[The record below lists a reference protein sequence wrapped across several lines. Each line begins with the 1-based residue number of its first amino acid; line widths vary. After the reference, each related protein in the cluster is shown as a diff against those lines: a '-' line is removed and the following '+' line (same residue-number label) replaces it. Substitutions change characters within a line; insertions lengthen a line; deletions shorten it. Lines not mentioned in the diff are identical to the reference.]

1 MISVRGCFA
10 KRHFRRQVALCSL
23 AMFIVAAFGAW
34 LVVDRGAT
42 RLAQAAV
49 PIPVTVQSVAVP
61 SYIHP
66 LDTSGAWDRLVTT
79 MPGAVGIAVAN
90 VMNGPGS
97 AVSTDWTTVMQR
109 ARSAGAKVLGY
120 VDTGYLGTTGQT
132 TRSGSS
138 QTGDWMDQVQADI
151 DTWYALYG
159 TLVDGILFD
168 QAQSSCGPTSGSN
181 AWADMYAQLH
191 QYQKTAH
198 SESRTV
204 LNPGMIVPQCFENAA
219 DTLITFESSYAAYAG
234 AGYQDLNWVPQDPL
248 KIWHLVYGATTS
260 TQMQDAIARSKQH
273 GAGYVYVTDDVLP
286 NPWDTIPNLAYWQ
299 EELQLATAGMPT
311 TTTTTTTTTTVPV
324 TTTVPT
330 TTSTTVAPTTTT
342 TTRAPGR
349 GRGRGWRLQRERERE
364 RQRR

>member
-1 MISVRGCFA
+1 MISVRCCFTN
-10 KRHFRRQVALCSL
+10 KRFRRQVALCSL
-23 AMFIVAAFGAW
+23 AMFVVVAFGAS
-34 LVVDRGAT
+34 LAVDGGAT
-42 RLAQAAV
+42 RLAQAEV

-66 LDTSGAWDRLVTT
+66 LDTSGAWDRLIAT
-79 MPGAVGIAVAN
+79 MPGAIGIAVAN

-132 TRSGSS
+132 TRSGSA
-138 QTGDWMDQVQADI
+138 QTGDWMAQVKADI

-159 TLVDGILFD
+159 TLVDGIFFD
-168 QAQSSCGPTSGSN
+168 QGQSACGPTSGSN
-181 AWADMYAQLH
+181 AWADMYGQLH
-191 QYQKTAH
+191 QYEKEGH
-198 SESRTV
+198 NGSRTV

-286 NPWDTIPNLAYWQ
+286 NPWDTIPNLTYWQ
-299 EELQLATAGMPT
+299 EELQLASAG
-311 TTTTTTTTTTVPV
+311 
-324 TTTVPT
+324 
-330 TTSTTVAPTTTT
+330 
-342 TTRAPGR
+342 TRR
-349 GRGRGWRLQRERERE
+349 RRQLRRRL
-364 RQRR
+364 